1 MVELL
6 YFLVLSSSLVSS
18 SFSSESSSLF
28 SSSLL
33 EMVQRH
39 LQLGASCNISSS

>member
-6 YFLVLSSSLVSS
+6 HVLVLSSSLVSS

-28 SSSLL
+28 SSLL

-39 LQLGASCNISSS
+39 LQLAASCNISSS